1 MGEIVKLE
9 RLLDIIAELKK
20 QNKKIVTTNGC
31 FDILHVGHV
40 RYLKEARNLGD
51 VLIVCL
57 NTDDSVR
64 RLKGPSRPINNQD
77 DRAEVIASLNSV
89 DYVILF
95 NEDTPVDIL
104 SKIKPDIHTKGGD
117 YDINSLPE
125 ATTITNFGGKIVFI
139 NLVEGKSTTNIIEK
153 SRISSY

>member
-1 MGEIVKLE
+1 M
-9 RLLDIIAELKK
+9 
-20 QNKKIVTTNGC
+20 
-31 FDILHVGHV
+31 
-40 RYLKEARNLGD
+40 
-51 VLIVCL
+51 
-57 NTDDSVR
+57 
-64 RLKGPSRPINNQD
+64 
-77 DRAEVIASLNSV
+77 IASLNSV